1 MNFSIVVP
9 AYNEEAHYP
18 STLESIVAAAETLR
32 SISGAC
38 VEILVVYNNKD
49 NEMAWIGEDVDFYWA
64 LKEVGQ
70 EGKRQRSIDSEPRV
84 QASSR
89 RFDQWSVWK
98 TLIWTNPFFIALLRR
113 RKWAWGGW
121 YSHPVR

>member
-64 LKEVGQ
+64 LKRLA
-70 EGKRQRSIDSEPRV
+70 KREKGSVRLIRNPGC
-84 QASSR
+84 R
-89 RFDQWSVWK
+89 RPPGG
-98 TLIWTNPFFIALLRR
+98 LTNGRYGRP
-113 RKWAWGGW
+113 
-121 YSHPVR
+121 